1 MKLLTNDK
9 ILEILEAAIRNLI
22 PYAIIKLDT
31 DKAPN
36 GVILTDKE
44 IKILYNKTKKNKYDN
59 IENKLILEI
68 VEFHG
73 IENSK
78 YWGVNKN
85 DKRRVWK
92 PWNRGNI
99 PTRL

>member
-1 MKLLTNDK
+1 MKLLTNDE
-9 ILEILEAAIRNLI
+9 ILEILETAIRDLI
-22 PYAIIKLDT
+22 PYVIIKLDT

-44 IKILYNKTKKNKYDN
+44 IKILYNETKKNKYDN

-68 VEFHG
+68 VEFYG
-73 IENSK
+73 IENSR

-85 DKRRVWK
+85 D
-92 PWNRGNI
+92 
-99 PTRL
+99 

>member
-1 MKLLTNDK
+1 MKLLTNDD
-9 ILEILEAAIRNLI
+9 ILELLETAIRNLI

-44 IKILYNKTKKNKYDN
+44 IKILYNETKKNKYDN

-85 DKRRVWK
+85 D
-92 PWNRGNI
+92 
-99 PTRL
+99 

>member
-85 DKRRVWK
+85 DKRRV
-92 PWNRGNI
+92 
-99 PTRL
+99 